1 MKNCIAKW
9 FICTGLIFSC
19 AANAFGENES
29 AEKKNIVDKITR
41 TNEAYAME
49 PTASQMPLQLPAQEP
64 AKQIQDKSLFYRYI
78 NSSSD
83 SRYSEKE
90 LTREDFENSPFLGNF
105 YRGIYYPIDDKKE
118 QLEEKITEPANNS
131 KWKDYVGI
139 DKISTKVENV
149 DEARLKVQFKQFRKM
164 DPVILIKSSPKQS
177 EGVDVEGKISFKF

>member
-1 MKNCIAKW
+1 MRNCIAKW
-9 FICTGLIFSC
+9 LICTSLIFSC

-29 AEKKNIVDKITR
+29 AEKKNVVDKITG

-49 PTASQMPLQLPAQEP
+49 LPAPQIPLMPAQEP
-64 AKQIQDKSLFYRYI
+64 AKQIGDKSLFYRYI
-78 NSSSD
+78 NSTSD

-90 LTREDFENSPFLGNF
+90 LTREDFEKVPL
-105 YRGIYYPIDDKKE
+105 YRGYYAVNDKKGE
-118 QLEEKITEPANNS
+118 LEEKVTEPINNS
-131 KWKDYVGI
+131 KWKDYIGI

-177 EGVDVEGKISFKF
+177 ESVNVEGKISFKF